1 MSVRYNQ
8 IGYVC
13 IFKFEIT
20 SDFNCAYFFFVHKI
34 KRDFKANK
42 FAETKTTLREKSKT
56 KPFKMCTQNDSNI
69 KKAKQIKNFNKHVVL
84 SATRVWFF
92 YVVPNE
98 NEMMRPRRH
107 NRILF
112 CFHVVFLLLF
122 FFKYSKPM

>member
-20 SDFNCAYFFFVHKI
+20 SDFNCAHFFFVHKI
-34 KRDFKANK
+34 KRDFEANK

-92 YVVPNE
+92 F
-98 NEMMRPRRH
+98 M
-107 NRILF
+107 LF
-112 CFHVVFLLLF
+112 QM
-122 FFKYSKPM
+122 KMK

>member
-1 MSVRYNQ
+1 MTDVFESVWMDSFSPLLPHTNYHEKFMSVRYNQ

-34 KRDFKANK
+34 KRDFEANK

-92 YVVPNE
+92 
-98 NEMMRPRRH
+98 
-107 NRILF
+107 L
-112 CFHVVFLLLF
+112 CC
-122 FFKYSKPM
+122 SK